1 MTNQGWAMTRL
12 QFGIL
17 SAVILAGG
25 TACWMVEHSVRSG
38 LRQKNE
44 ALRQQADRL
53 AQLATENERLSN
65 MLKRQ
70 KSPASLSAAEFHELL
85 RLRNQVGQ
93 LDRTRR
99 EADELRVANQQLVVG
114 LANTGTNQGYWSG
127 EQLAFAGFA
136 DPESAMKSTLAA
148 WISGDP
154 AAFLTSCVPAERA
167 ELEKERAAT
176 SEAEFA
182 ARSKCLA
189 GLYGP
194 ATQGVRVLG
203 KKTLSQDE
211 AVLDLYFEGDEK
223 SREFLLRRFGDEWKV
238 TGLLF
243 IFN

>member
-1 MTNQGWAMTRL
+1 MTRL

-17 SAVILAGG
+17 GAVILAGG
-25 TACWMVEHSVRSG
+25 AACWVIEHSAQS
-38 LRQKNE
+38 
-44 ALRQQADRL
+44 RL
-53 AQLATENERLSN
+53 AQKKESLRQEADQLARLAAENERLSKL
-65 MLKRQ
+65 LKEG
-70 KSPASLSAAEFHELL
+70 KSPASLSEAEFHELL

-93 LDRTRR
+93 LDRTKR
-99 EADELRVANQQLVVG
+99 EADELRAANQQLVVG
-114 LANTGTNQGYWSG
+114 LANTGTNQGYWTG
-127 EQLAFAGFA
+127 EQLAFAGFT

-154 AAFLTSCVPAERA
+154 GAFLASCVPAERA
-167 ELEKERAAT
+167 ALEKERAAT
-176 SEAEFA
+176 SETEFA

-223 SREFLLRRFGDEWKV
+223 SREFQLRRFGDEWRV

>member
-1 MTNQGWAMTRL
+1 MTRL

-17 SAVILAGG
+17 SAVVLAGG
-25 TACWMVEHSVRSG
+25 AACWVIEQSAQSRLV
-38 LRQKNE
+38 QKNE
-44 ALRQQADRL
+44 SMQQQADQL
-53 AQLATENERLSN
+53 AQLAAENERLSN
-65 MLKRQ
+65 LLKEG
-70 KSPASLSAAEFHELL
+70 KSPDSLSKAEFHELL

-93 LDRTRR
+93 LDRTKR
-99 EADELRVANQQLVVG
+99 EADELRAANQQLVVG

-154 AAFLTSCVPAERA
+154 GAFLASCVPAERA
-167 ELEKERAAT
+167 ELEKEKAAT

-194 ATQGVRVLG
+194 ANQGVRVLG

-211 AVLDLYFEGDEK
+211 AVLDLHFEGDEK
-223 SREFLLRRFGDEWKV
+223 SREFQLRRFGDEWRV

>member
-1 MTNQGWAMTRL
+1 MTRL

-17 SAVILAGG
+17 GAVILAGG
-25 TACWMVEHSVRSG
+25 AACWVIEQSAQSG
-38 LRQKNE
+38 LAQKNE
-44 ALRQQADRL
+44 SLRQEADQLARL
-53 AQLATENERLSN
+53 AAENERLSN
-65 MLKRQ
+65 LLKQ
-70 KSPASLSAAEFHELL
+70 GKSPASLSEAEFHELL

-93 LDRTRR
+93 LDRTKR
-99 EADELRVANQQLVVG
+99 EADELRAANQQLVVG
-114 LANTGTNQGYWSG
+114 LANTGTNQGYWTG

-154 AAFLTSCVPAERA
+154 GAFLTSCVPAERA
-167 ELEKERAAT
+167 ALEKERAAT

-223 SREFLLRRFGDEWKV
+223 SREFQLRRFGDEWRV

>member
-1 MTNQGWAMTRL
+1 MTRL

-17 SAVILAGG
+17 GAVILAGG
-25 TACWMVEHSVRSG
+25 AACWVIEQSAQSG
-38 LRQKNE
+38 LAQKNE
-44 ALRQQADRL
+44 SLRQEADQLARL
-53 AQLATENERLSN
+53 AAENERLSN
-65 MLKRQ
+65 LLKQ
-70 KSPASLSAAEFHELL
+70 GKSPASLSEAEFHELL

-93 LDRTRR
+93 LDRTKR
-99 EADELRVANQQLVVG
+99 EADELRAANQQLVVG
-114 LANTGTNQGYWSG
+114 LANTGTNQGYWTG
-127 EQLAFAGFA
+127 EQLAFAGFT

-154 AAFLTSCVPAERA
+154 GAFLASCVPAERA
-167 ELEKERAAT
+167 ALEKERAAT

-211 AVLDLYFEGDEK
+211 AVLDLYCEGDEK
-223 SREFLLRRFGDEWKV
+223 SREFQLRRFGDEWRV

>member
-1 MTNQGWAMTRL
+1 MTRL
-12 QFGIL
+12 QLGIL

-25 TACWMVEHSVRSG
+25 AACWVIEQSARSG
-38 LRQKNE
+38 LAQKNE
-44 ALRQQADRL
+44 ALRQEADRL
-53 AQLATENERLSN
+53 ARLAAENERLSKL
-65 MLKRQ
+65 LKEG

-85 RLRNQVGQ
+85 RLRSQVGQ
-93 LDRTRR
+93 LDRTKR
-99 EADELRVANQQLVVG
+99 EADELRAANQQLVVG
-114 LANTGTNQGYWSG
+114 LANTGTNQGYWHG

-154 AAFLTSCVPAERA
+154 GAFLASCVPAERA
-167 ELEKERAAT
+167 ALEKERAAT

-223 SREFLLRRFGDEWKV
+223 SREFQLRRFGDEWRV
-238 TGLLF
+238 TGLMF

>member
-1 MTNQGWAMTRL
+1 MTNQGWAMTKL

-25 TACWMVEHSVRSG
+25 TACWMVEHSARSG
-38 LRQKNE
+38 LLQKNE
-44 ALRQQADRL
+44 ALRQQADEL
-53 AQLATENERLSN
+53 AQLAAENERLSN
-65 MLKRQ
+65 MLKGG

-99 EADELRVANQQLVVG
+99 QADELRAANQQLVVG
-114 LANTGTNQGYWSG
+114 LANSGTNQGYWTG
-127 EQLAFAGFA
+127 QQLVFAGFA
-136 DPESAMKSTLAA
+136 DPESAMRSTLAA

-154 AAFLTSCVPAERA
+154 AAFLASCVPAERA
-167 ELEKERAAT
+167 ELEKEREAT

-182 ARSKCLA
+182 ARSKGLA
-189 GLYGP
+189 ALYGP
-194 ATQGVRVLG
+194 ATEGVRVLG
-203 KKTLSQDE
+203 KKTISQDE

-223 SREFLLRRFGDEWKV
+223 SREFLLRRFGDEWRV

>member
-1 MTNQGWAMTRL
+1 MSWRD
-12 QFGIL
+12 
-17 SAVILAGG
+17 
-25 TACWMVEHSVRSG
+25 W
-38 LRQKNE
+38 LRKTSSCPTCSRGRK
-44 ALRQQADRL
+44 APD
-53 AQLATENERLSN
+53 
-65 MLKRQ
+65 
-70 KSPASLSAAEFHELL
+70 SLSAAEFHELL

-99 EADELRVANQQLVVG
+99 EADELRAANQQLVVG
-114 LANTGTNQGYWSG
+114 LANSGTNQGYWTG

-154 AAFLTSCVPAERA
+154 GAFLASCVPAERA
-167 ELEKERAAT
+167 ELEKEREAT

-182 ARSKCLA
+182 ARSKVLA

-194 ATQGVRVLG
+194 ATEGVRVLG
-203 KKTLSQDE
+203 KKTISQDE

-223 SREFLLRRFGDEWKV
+223 SREFLLRRFDDEWRV

>member
-1 MTNQGWAMTRL
+1 MTRL

-17 SAVILAGG
+17 SAVFLAGG
-25 TACWMVEHSVRSG
+25 TACWMVEHSAQTS
-38 LRQKNE
+38 LLQKNE
-44 ALRQQADRL
+44 ALRQQAD
-53 AQLATENERLSN
+53 QLALLAAENERLSN
-65 MLKRQ
+65 LLKEG
-70 KSPASLSAAEFHELL
+70 KSPASLSATEFHELL

-99 EADELRVANQQLVVG
+99 EADELRAANQRLVVG
-114 LANTGTNQGYWSG
+114 LANSGTNQGYWTG
-127 EQLAFAGFA
+127 EQLAFTGFA

-154 AAFLTSCVPAERA
+154 GAFLASCVPAERA
-167 ELEKERAAT
+167 ELEKVREAT

-182 ARSKCLA
+182 ARSKVMA
-189 GLYGP
+189 GLYIP
-194 ATQGVRVLG
+194 ATEGVRVLG
-203 KKTLSQDE
+203 KKAISKDE

-223 SREFLLRRFGDEWKV
+223 SREFLLRRFGDEWRV

>member
-1 MTNQGWAMTRL
+1 MTRL

-17 SAVILAGG
+17 GAAIVAGS
-25 TACWMVEHSVRSG
+25 TACWVVEHSARTS
-38 LRQKNE
+38 LLQKNE
-44 ALRQQADRL
+44 ALRQRADQL

-65 MLKRQ
+65 LLKQ
-70 KSPASLSAAEFHELL
+70 GKNPESLSEAEFHELL

-99 EADELRVANQQLVVG
+99 EADELRAANQQLMVG

-127 EQLAFAGFA
+127 EQLAVAGFT

-154 AAFLTSCVPAERA
+154 GAFLASCVPAERA
-167 ELEKERAAT
+167 ELEKEREAT

-182 ARSKCLA
+182 ERSKCLA

-194 ATQGVRVLG
+194 ATEGVRVLG

-223 SREFLLRRFGDEWKV
+223 SREFQLRRFGDEWRV

>member
-1 MTNQGWAMTRL
+1 MTRL
-12 QFGIL
+12 QLGIL

-25 TACWMVEHSVRSG
+25 AACWVIEQSAQSR
-38 LRQKNE
+38 LAQKNE
-44 ALRQQADRL
+44 SVRQEADRL
-53 AQLATENERLSN
+53 VRLAAENERLSN
-65 MLKRQ
+65 LLKEG
-70 KSPASLSAAEFHELL
+70 KSPASLSEAEFHELL

-93 LDRTRR
+93 LDRTKR
-99 EADELRVANQQLVVG
+99 EADELRAANQQLVVG

-154 AAFLTSCVPAERA
+154 GAFLASCVPAERA
-167 ELEKERAAT
+167 ALEKERAAT

-223 SREFLLRRFGDEWKV
+223 SREFQLRRFGDEWRV

>member
-1 MTNQGWAMTRL
+1 MTRL

-17 SAVILAGG
+17 SAAILAGG
-25 TACWMVEHSVRSG
+25 TACWMTERSAQTR
-38 LRQKNE
+38 LLQKNE
-44 ALRQQADRL
+44 SILQQAD
-53 AQLATENERLSN
+53 QLALLAAENERLSN
-65 MLKRQ
+65 LLKEG
-70 KSPASLSAAEFHELL
+70 KSPDSLSAAEFHELL

-99 EADELRVANQQLVVG
+99 EADELRAANQQLVVG
-114 LANTGTNQGYWSG
+114 LANTGTNQGYWTG
-127 EQLAFAGFA
+127 EQLVFAGFA
-136 DPESAMKSTLAA
+136 DPESAMRSTLAA

-154 AAFLTSCVPAERA
+154 GAFLASCIPAERA
-167 ELEKERAAT
+167 ELEKEREAT

-194 ATQGVRVLG
+194 ATEGVRVLG

-223 SREFLLRRFGDEWKV
+223 SREFLLRRFGDEWRV

>member
-1 MTNQGWAMTRL
+1 MTRL

-25 TACWMVEHSVRSG
+25 TACWMVEHSAQTR
-38 LRQKNE
+38 LLQKNE
-44 ALRQQADRL
+44 ALRQQAD
-53 AQLATENERLSN
+53 QLALLAAENERLSN
-65 MLKRQ
+65 SLAGA
-70 KSPASLSAAEFHELL
+70 KSPASLSAAEFRELL

-99 EADELRVANQQLVVG
+99 EADELRAANQQLVVG
-114 LANTGTNQGYWSG
+114 LANSGTNQGYWTG

-154 AAFLTSCVPAERA
+154 GAFVTSCVPAARA
-167 ELEKERAAT
+167 ALEKVREAS

-182 ARSKCLA
+182 ARTKVLA
-189 GLYGP
+189 SLYRP
-194 ATQGVRVLG
+194 ATEGVRILG
-203 KKTLSQDE
+203 KKTISEDE
-211 AVLDLYFEGDEK
+211 AVLDLYFEGDGK
-223 SREFLLRRFGDEWKV
+223 SREFLLKRIEDEWKV
-238 TGLLF
+238 TGLQF

>member
-1 MTNQGWAMTRL
+1 
-12 QFGIL
+12 
-17 SAVILAGG
+17 
-25 TACWMVEHSVRSG
+25 MVEHSARTG

-44 ALRQQADRL
+44 SLRQQAD
-53 AQLATENERLSN
+53 QLALLAAENERLSSS
-65 MLKRQ
+65 LAGA

-85 RLRNQVGQ
+85 RLRSQVGQ

-99 EADELRVANQQLVVG
+99 EADELRAVNQQLVVG
-114 LANTGTNQGYWSG
+114 LANSGTNQGYWTG
-127 EQLAFAGFA
+127 EQLVFAGFA

-154 AAFLTSCVPAERA
+154 GSFLASCVPAERA
-167 ELEKERAAT
+167 ELEKVREAM

-182 ARSKCLA
+182 ARSKVMA
-189 GLYGP
+189 SLYSP
-194 ATQGVRVLG
+194 ATEGVRVLG

-223 SREFLLRRFGDEWKV
+223 SREFLLRRFGDEWRV